1 MNESEQ
7 SVGRKTVIVGG
18 VAGGASCAA
27 RLRRLDEGREIVLL
41 ERGPYISYA
50 NCGLPYHVG
59 GTIRRREALLVT
71 SPETMRK
78 RFRVDVRTGHE
89 AVGIDRARKVVAVRT
104 AEGESYEESYDDLV
118 LATGSEPVRPPLPGI
133 DLPQVRTLWTVPDAV
148 ELRKRVAEGGAKSAV
163 VVGGGFIGLETAENL
178 REAGLSVTVVEAA
191 DQAMA
196 PLDREMALLV
206 EGELRDHGVALRLG
220 ARVEGFEEAGRGV
233 AVRLAGGDR
242 LEADFAVLAIG
253 VRPNGALAA
262 EAGLAV
268 NARGGVC
275 VDDGMRTA
283 DEAVYAVGDV
293 AEVAEAGTGAKVMVP
308 LAGPANKQGR
318 IAADRLAGRE
328 ARYAG
333 TQGTS
338 IAKVFGLAAAAT
350 GRNEKALRRLGWTR
364 GKEYEAATLVQNS
377 HAGYYPGAEPMTIK
391 VLFSLPEGRLLGAQI
406 VGRGGV
412 DKRIDTL
419 GVALRLGAD
428 VAALRDLEF
437 AYAPPF
443 SSAKDPVN
451 MAGYVACNILDGLVH
466 FAEWDEPERRP
477 EAGRLDVREAA
488 EVEAH
493 PLEGAKHVPLGELR
507 ERLGE
512 LDPGREWIVF
522 CVSGVRAYNAA
533 RILSQKGFGKVKV
546 YPGGIRFYAA
556 THPRED
562 GGETAAA
569 PVAAPAAAD
578 DGAGEAVVLDC
589 TGMQCPGPIMAVHQA
604 MRKLPEG
611 GRLEV
616 RASDPGFA
624 KDVASWCRRTGN
636 RLLENTRDGSDI
648 RAVLRKGTGGAAVP
662 APAAPGGG
670 GKGKTL
676 VVFDG
681 DLDKVLASLVIANG
695 ALAMGRPV
703 TMFFTFWGL
712 TALRKRHPAPVG
724 KTFVE
729 KMFGWMLPRGV
740 SRLKL
745 SKLHFGGA
753 GTAMMKG
760 VMRRKKIDSVEELL
774 RKAIDGGAKLVACSM
789 SMDVM
794 GIRPEELIDGVEIGG
809 VGTYLADAEEADVNL
824 FI

>member
-1 MNESEQ
+1 MNESKQ
-7 SVGRKTVIVGG
+7 AVGRKTVIVGG

-27 RLRRLDEGREIVLL
+27 RLRRLDEEREIVLL
-41 ERGPYISYA
+41 ERGDYISYA

-71 SPETMRK
+71 SPETMRS

-89 AVGIDRARKVVAVRT
+89 AVAIDRVRKVVAVRT
-104 AEGESYEESYDDLV
+104 AAGETYEETYDELV
-118 LATGSEPVRPPLPGI
+118 LATGSEPVRPRLPGI

-148 ELRKRVAEGGAKSAV
+148 ELRRLAAEGGAKRAV

-178 REAGLSVTVVEAA
+178 REAGLAVTVVEAA
-191 DQAMA
+191 GQVMA

-206 EGELRDHGVALRLG
+206 EGELRDHGVVLRLG
-220 ARVEGFEEAGRGV
+220 ARVEGFEQRGNGV
-233 AVRLAGGDR
+233 AVRLAGGET

-253 VRPNGALAA
+253 VKPNGGLAA
-262 EAGLAV
+262 AAGLAV
-268 NARGGVC
+268 NARGGIC
-275 VDDGMRTA
+275 TDDGMRTS
-283 DEAVYAVGDV
+283 DESVYAAGDV
-293 AEVAEAGTGAKVMVP
+293 AEVAEAGTGARVMVP

-338 IAKVFGLAAAAT
+338 IAKVFSLAVAST
-350 GRNEKALRRLGWTR
+350 GRNEKALRAAGWTR
-364 GKEYEAATLVQNS
+364 GKEYEIATLVQNS

-419 GVALRLGAD
+419 GVALRLGAG

-451 MAGYVACNILDGLVH
+451 MAGYVACNVLDGLVC
-466 FAEWDEPERRP
+466 FAEWNEPERRP

-488 EVEAH
+488 EVLAH
-493 PLEGAKHVPLGELR
+493 PVEGAVNIPLGELR
-507 ERLGE
+507 GRLGE
-512 LDPGREWIVF
+512 LDKGKAWIVF
-522 CVSGVRAYNAA
+522 CATGVRAYNAA
-533 RILSQKGFGKVKV
+533 RILAQKGFGDIKV
-546 YPGGIRFYAA
+546 YPGGVRFHAA
-556 THPRED
+556 THPEPD
-562 GGETAAA
+562 AE
-569 PVAAPAAAD
+569 PVAAAASA
-578 DGAGEAVVLDC
+578 AKPEEAEDKGGTTRLDC
-589 TGMQCPGPIMAVHQA
+589 TGMQCPGPILAVHQA
-604 MRKLPEG
+604 LQKLPEG
-611 GRLEV
+611 ARLEV
-616 RASDPGFA
+616 VASDPGFA
-624 KDVASWCRRTGN
+624 KDVAAWCRRTGN
-636 RLLENTRDGSDI
+636 RLEENTREGSGV
-648 RAVLRKGTGGAAVP
+648 RAVVRKGGGEVPAAGGGAA
-662 APAAPGGG
+662 GG

-681 DLDKVLASLVIANG
+681 DLDKLLASLVIANG

-712 TALRKRHPAPVG
+712 AALRKKRPG
-724 KTFVE
+724 RIEKTFVE
-729 KMFGWMLPRGV
+729 KMFGWMLPRGIGQAA
-740 SRLKL
+740 L
-745 SKLHFGGA
+745 SKLDFCGA
-753 GTAMMKG
+753 GRAMMKW
-760 VMRRKKIDSVEELL
+760 VMRRKKIDSAEELL
-774 RKAIDGGAKLVACSM
+774 RKAIAGGAKLVACSM